1 MAPVS
6 TLTVE
11 EADCWD
17 FDLDITP
24 TADEISALV
33 LDPGYSVTRAGFAGE
48 DTPKSIVPTYYGV
61 LGSSEASNLPYVFDD
76 NAINNPLPDLDIR
89 NPMAKDGTVEDWD
102 VAAKLWEYT
111 ITSRLTGPKETSA
124 SRNGL
129 NNDPKEDGKDVEMED
144 VELDEKPLTEF
155 PLLMTEPGWN
165 PSKNREKTI
174 EIVMED
180 WGCPAF
186 YLSRSGVLAA

>member
-6 TLTVE
+6 INTFE
-11 EADCWD
+11 QEHFGA
-17 FDLDITP
+17 FHLDITP
-24 TADEISALV
+24 TTDEISALV

-48 DTPKSIVPTYYGV
+48 DTPKSVVPTYYGI
-61 LGSSEASNLPYVFDD
+61 LGSSKAGDVPYLFDD
-76 NAINNPLPDLDIR
+76 NAINNPLPDLEIR
-89 NPMAKDGTVEDWD
+89 NPLARDGTVEDWD

-111 ITSRLTGPKETSA
+111 ITSRLIGPKETSA

-129 NNDPKEDGKDVEMED
+129 NNDPKEDGNDVDMED
-144 VELDEKPLTEF
+144 VELDEKPLTES

-165 PSKNREKTI
+165 PLKNREKTI
-174 EIVMED
+174 EIAMED

-186 YLSRSGVLAA
+186 YLARSGVLAA